1 MPKVLIVDD
10 DDGVRTLAAD
20 MFIAHGMTVATARD
34 GLEGIERVA
43 ADVPDVVVLDVDM
56 PRLDGLATLRRLRAT
71 HPDLAVIMVTAFAD
85 VATAVSAMQL
95 GAYDFVIKPL
105 MMEDFVATVGRAME
119 RTVLRGQVEDL
130 RRHVST
136 LESFGDL
143 MGASEASRGIA
154 DQVRRIAPTPLTV
167 VVSGETGT
175 GKEVVARALHR
186 GSLRADGPLVAVD
199 CGAMPDTLM
208 ESALFGHERG
218 AFTGADRRKDGYF
231 QLARGGTL
239 FLDEIGNLPL
249 GPQAKLLRALQERC
263 VLPLGAARPVDVDVR
278 VIAASNANLREEVRA
293 GRFREDLYYRLAEYV
308 IALPPLRERR
318 DDIPPLARRFL
329 ADMALELGRPGPE
342 IGDEAMAVLVD
353 YAWPGNIRELRN
365 VVRRAAL
372 VATDVLRP
380 GDLRLAAPDA
390 PASTTTAHAG
400 VSSPSS
406 SSSMAPAGGRS
417 LRAIATAAAEAA
429 ERQAIVA
436 TLHATGG
443 NKSEAARLLHVDFK
457 TLHLK
462 MRRLRIPGRV
472 LGPLTAAAHPE

>member
-10 DDGVRTLAAD
+10 DEEVRTLAAD

-34 GLEGIERVA
+34 GLEGLERVA
-43 ADVPDVVVLDVDM
+43 ANVPDVVVLDVDM
-56 PRLDGLATLRRLRAT
+56 PRLDGLSTLRRLRAS

-105 MMEDFVATVGRAME
+105 MMEDFIATVGRAME

-136 LESFGDL
+136 LESVGDL

-154 DQVRRIAPTPLTV
+154 DQIRRIAPTPLTV
-167 VVSGETGT
+167 VVCGETGT

-263 VLPLGAARPVDVDVR
+263 VLPLGAARPVEVDVR

-318 DDIPPLARRFL
+318 DDIPNLARRFL

-342 IGDEAMAVLVD
+342 IGDEAMAALVD

-372 VATDVLRP
+372 VAADVLRP
-380 GDLRLAAPDA
+380 ADLRLSASDP
-390 PASTTTAHAG
+390 PASPATPRVSL
-400 VSSPSS
+400 VSSPSPS
-406 SSSMAPAGGRS
+406 SSPAGGRS
-417 LRAIATAAAEAA
+417 LRAIATAAADAA
-429 ERQAIVA
+429 ERHAIVE